1 MQSCRIR
8 SYNSVTFFLALSENI
23 EAAFGHPPSEFQLDI
38 GKALY
43 LGFNAGF
50 IAGTG
55 AGMTTAFNTLSM
67 LGKNMVKPVLVVYS
81 RNKLQGDQ

>member
-1 MQSCRIR
+1 MR
-8 SYNSVTFFLALSENI
+8 SYSSVTFFLALSENI

-50 IAGTG
+50 IAGAG
-55 AGMTTAFNTLSM
+55 AGMTTAFNALSTP
-67 LGKNMVKPVLVVYS
+67 GKNSVKPIVVVCP